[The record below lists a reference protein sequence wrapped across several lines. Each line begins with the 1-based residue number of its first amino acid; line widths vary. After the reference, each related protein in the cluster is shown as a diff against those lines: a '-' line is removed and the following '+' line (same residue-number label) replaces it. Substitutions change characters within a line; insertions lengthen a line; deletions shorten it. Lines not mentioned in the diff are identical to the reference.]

1 MPYVQDWFPYR
12 RSTGVVELFAF
23 PHAGAASTVFNGLRE
38 QLRHNGIGLSAA
50 VLPGRGRRVRQA
62 PHRRMADLL
71 AEFEAVARADEYAA
85 FQGDYALLG
94 SCSGALVAYEVA
106 KLLVQAPCANPRLLV
121 VCSCMPPRGVFD
133 TGMGRL
139 PTAELLGQTASMGGT
154 APQLMQDADFVAIL
168 ERALRADWEI
178 YDGYQYRPAEPLPV
192 PILAVRGAED
202 TYVDAVDLGVWR
214 EQTSEE
220 FRLAQLDSGHWALDA
235 AGTPTLAGQIA
246 AALAAAPSA
255 RPRT

>member
-1 MPYVQDWFPYR
+1 MPFVDWFPYR
-12 RSTGVVELFAF
+12 RGAGGVELFAF
-23 PHAGAASTVFNGLRE
+23 PHAGAATTVFNGLRE
-38 QLRHNGIGLSAA
+38 QLRHNGVGLSAA

-71 AEFEAVARADEYAA
+71 AEFESAARADEYAA

-106 KLLVQAPCANPRLLV
+106 KLLVRAPCANPRLLV

-139 PTAELLGQTASMGGT
+139 PAAQLLEQTASMGGT

-214 EQTSEE
+214 EQTSAE
-220 FRLAQLDSGHWALDA
+220 FRLTQLDSGHWALDA
-235 AGTPTLAGQIA
+235 AGTPTLTGEIA
-246 AALAAAPSA
+246 AALAGA
-255 RPRT
+255 RSTRT